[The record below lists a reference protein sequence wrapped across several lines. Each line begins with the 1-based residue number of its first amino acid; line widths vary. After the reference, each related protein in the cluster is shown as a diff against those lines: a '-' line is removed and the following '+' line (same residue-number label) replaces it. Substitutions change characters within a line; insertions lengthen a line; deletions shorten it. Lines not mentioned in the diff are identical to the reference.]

1 MLKKIEC
8 YIQPAKFEEVK
19 EALAKGGVKGMTVY
33 ECRGF
38 GRHRG
43 YTEDET
49 PATET
54 KFRPK
59 VKIEIVADEGEVDGI
74 IATIKR
80 LARTGRIG
88 DGKIFVLPVEDALRI
103 RTDEVGRRAIH

>member
-1 MLKKIEC
+1 
-8 YIQPAKFEEVK
+8 
-19 EALAKGGVKGMTVY
+19 
-33 ECRGF
+33 
-38 GRHRG
+38 
-43 YTEDET
+43 
-49 PATET
+49 
-54 KFRPK
+54 

>member
-1 MLKKIEC
+1 MLKKVEC
-8 YIQPAKFEEVK
+8 YLQPTKLEEIK
-19 EALAKGGVKGMTVY
+19 EALAKGGVQGMTVY

-49 PATET
+49 PAEET
-54 KFRPK
+54 KFLPK
-59 VKIEIVADEGEVDGI
+59 VKIEIVADEAEVDDI
-74 IATIKR
+74 ITIIKR

-103 RTDEVGRRAIH
+103 RTDEVGIRAIR